1 MEIRELQA
9 ADRDAV
15 ERFVERVPEGDR
27 TFFKEDVEAPG
38 VLDAW
43 TRPGTARAVAVEDG
57 EVIGYVAVVPLHGWS
72 SHVGEVRV
80 IVDPDRRG
88 RGIGRALARR
98 AVLEAVELELRKM
111 VVEVVADQEPTIAM
125 FRSLGFDP
133 EALLTDH
140 VRDQLGRAARSH
152 DPRPLRR
159 GAVVVDGRR
168 RHRGRAVSP
177 RSTSSSRRPSTP
189 TRT

>member
-1 MEIRELQA
+1 MEIRELEA
-9 ADRDAV
+9 ADREAV

-27 TFFKEDVEAPG
+27 TFFKEDVAEPD
-38 VLDAW
+38 VIEAW

-57 EVIGYVAVVPLHGWS
+57 EVVGYVAVVPLHGWS

-98 AVLEAVELELRKM
+98 AVTEAIGLELRRM
-111 VVEVVADQEPTIAM
+111 VVEVIADQEPTISM

-140 VRDQLGRAARSH
+140 VRDRSGALRDLMILAHSLDEQWSSMVAAGIAQE
-152 DPRPLRR
+152 L
-159 GAVVVDGRR
+159 
-168 RHRGRAVSP
+168 
-177 RSTSSSRRPSTP
+177 
-189 TRT
+189 

>member
-1 MEIRELQA
+1 MEIRELLA
-9 ADRDAV
+9 TDREAV

-57 EVIGYVAVVPLHGWS
+57 EVIGYVAVVPQHGWS

-88 RGIGRALARR
+88 RGIGRALARH
-98 AVLEAVELELRKM
+98 AVLDAVELELRKL
-111 VVEVVADQEPTIAM
+111 VIEVVADQEPTIAM

-133 EALLTDH
+133 EALLTDQ
-140 VRDQLGRAARSH
+140 VRDRSGA
-152 DPRPLRR
+152 LRDLMIL
-159 GAVVVDGRR
+159 AHSVEEQWSSMVVGGIADEL
-168 RHRGRAVSP
+168 
-177 RSTSSSRRPSTP
+177 
-189 TRT
+189 

>member
-1 MEIRELQA
+1 MEIRELQVT
-9 ADRDAV
+9 DRDAV
-15 ERFVERVPEGDR
+15 ERFVARVPEGDR

-38 VLDAW
+38 VVDAW
-43 TRPGTARAVAVEDG
+43 SRPGMARAVAVEGG

-88 RGIGRALARR
+88 RGIGRALARH

-133 EALLTDH
+133 EALLTDQ
-140 VRDQLGRAARSH
+140 VRDQSGA
-152 DPRPLRR
+152 LRDLMILAHSVEEQWSSM
-159 GAVVVDGRR
+159 AVAGIADEL
-168 RHRGRAVSP
+168 
-177 RSTSSSRRPSTP
+177 
-189 TRT
+189 

>member
-1 MEIRELQA
+1 MEIRDLRA
-9 ADRDAV
+9 TDRDAV
-15 ERFVERVPEGDR
+15 ERFVARVPEGDR
-27 TFFKEDVEAPG
+27 TFFKEDVDAPG
-38 VLDAW
+38 VVDAW

-80 IVDPDRRG
+80 IVDPDRRS

-133 EALLTDH
+133 EALLTDQ
-140 VRDQLGRAARSH
+140 VRDQSGA
-152 DPRPLRR
+152 LRDLMIL
-159 GAVVVDGRR
+159 AHSVEEQW
-168 RHRGRAVSP
+168 
-177 RSTSSSRRPSTP
+177 SSMITAGIADEL
-189 TRT
+189 